1 MRKVSSFFNHRVF
14 LAMVIGLVFSTSVL
28 AVSDKNQQVVTR
40 NLIQKLRTDLGV
52 ENVDVKLNKVAE
64 RKLSNNEF
72 NLSGNA
78 VCVLTEENK
87 QLPIQFQ
94 AKVDAVRQSVSEIKY
109 DFVEPAV
116 SEYAPTPNEEVL
128 MKELMGKIRQDYK
141 TENIVIA
148 IDSVEVAGKSDNG
161 NKFLGVGEVRIG
173 DMVWSQIK
181 FDVTLDEQT
190 QKANK
195 IVYKVEK

>member
-1 MRKVSSFFNHRVF
+1 MRKVSSFFNHQIF
-14 LAMVIGLVFSTSVL
+14 LAMVVGLVFSSSVL
-28 AVSDKNQQVVTR
+28 AINDKNQQVVTQ

-52 ENVDVKLNKVAE
+52 ENVDVKLNRVAE
-64 RKLSNNEF
+64 RKLSNNEI

-78 VCVLTEENK
+78 VCVLTAENK
-87 QLPIQFQ
+87 ELAIQFQ
-94 AKVDAVRQSVSEIKY
+94 AKVNAVKGNVSEIKY

-116 SEYAPTPNEEVL
+116 SDYAPTANEEVL

-148 IDSVEVAGKSDNG
+148 IDSVEAVGKGDSG